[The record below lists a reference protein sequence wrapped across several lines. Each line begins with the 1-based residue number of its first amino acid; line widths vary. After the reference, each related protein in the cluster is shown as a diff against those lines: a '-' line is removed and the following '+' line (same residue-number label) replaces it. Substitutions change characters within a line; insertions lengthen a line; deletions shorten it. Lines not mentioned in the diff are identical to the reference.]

1 MERPT
6 GELSLVF
13 RKRTDGKTTLAKQ
26 YFKLPLQVMKPHYQD
41 DDGTAYVYLLN
52 PSGGILQHDRLF
64 TEIILEE
71 NSKALVTTPS
81 STKFYKMDE
90 GHAEVLNKIVVGAGA
105 ELEYLPEHNVPF
117 AMSETY
123 QENQFY
129 LDPDAVLIA
138 SDMVTAGR
146 VSRGEIFDYNLY
158 SSKTKIYVDGR
169 LRVFDNSRMDVKE
182 LDVKKMGFMEG
193 YLTNGT
199 VYVYSRNIPDQLPA
213 QLNSLNHGSSVV
225 FAAGKI
231 DDDLMIVRFL
241 GDNIIE
247 LQDMIASV
255 WGEIRPAVLGKAAVR
270 IRKY

>member
-1 MERPT
+1 MDRPT

-13 RKRTDGKTTLAKQ
+13 RKRADGQTYVAEQ

-52 PSGGILQHDRLF
+52 PSGGILQHDKLF
-64 TEIILEE
+64 TEIVLEE

-90 GHAEVLNKIVVGAGA
+90 GHAEVLNKITVGAGA
-105 ELEYLPEHNVPF
+105 QLEYLPEHNVPF

-129 LDPDAVLIA
+129 LDADAVLIA

-158 SSKTKIYVDGR
+158 SSRTKIYVDGK
-169 LRVFDNSRMDVKE
+169 LRIYDNSHMDVKA
-182 LDVKKMGFMEG
+182 LDIEKMGFMEG

-199 VYVYSRNIPDQLPA
+199 IYVYSRNITDELPVK
-213 QLNSLNHGSSVV
+213 LNTLNRSDSMM

-241 GDNIIE
+241 GDDIIE
-247 LQDMIASV
+247 LKDMIAAV
-255 WGEIRPAVLGKAAVR
+255 WAEIRPAVLGKASVR